1 MKTLILSLSLL
12 ASTTAHAADFYE
24 CEGFAGVDE
33 YRAGISLSKK
43 KAGFFDN
50 DATSYMAQKGMVV
63 LESYPSQVQYTFE
76 GKEASYDGT
85 LRLIFIETRLHATI
99 ITIDTQGKAEVLGEA
114 SCRAEAR
121 EWDMEEGE

>member
-1 MKTLILSLSLL
+1 MKTLLLTLSLL
-12 ASTTAHAADFYE
+12 VANAAYAADFYE

-43 KAGFFDN
+43 KAGFFEN
-50 DATSYMAQKGMVV
+50 DATSYMALKSMMV
-63 LESYPSQVQYTFE
+63 LESHPPQVQYTFE

-85 LRLIFIETRLHATI
+85 LRLIFNETRLHATI
-99 ITIDTQGKAEVLGEA
+99 LTIDGQGKAEVLGEA